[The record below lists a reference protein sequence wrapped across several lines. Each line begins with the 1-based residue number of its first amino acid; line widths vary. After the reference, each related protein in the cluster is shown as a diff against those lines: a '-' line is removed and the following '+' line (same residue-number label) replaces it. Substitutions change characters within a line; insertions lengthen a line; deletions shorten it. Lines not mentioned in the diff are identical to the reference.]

1 MFQTIGQRMSYLM
14 KQKGITNIE
23 MGELLNVDPSYI
35 AKFKNDARRPN
46 TYQIDKIARR
56 LNVTTDYLLGNEAVG
71 LPFYVDVLK
80 ANEKQGI
87 NLMSGI
93 SSEKHFSLHNIW
105 KTISDLK
112 KDDLLIFQKDV
123 DIVNNKICIVSCDR
137 EQAILG
143 RICDNMLFF
152 DNGLPPVDISNKEK
166 YCVIGRLIRVERY
179 FN

>member
-1 MFQTIGQRMSYLM
+1 M

-166 YCVIGRLIRVERY
+166 YRVIGRLIRVERY

>member
-166 YCVIGRLIRVERY
+166 YRVIGRLIRVERY